1 MPLQAVRVHA
11 VTGSGA
17 DLSWL
22 VGLAVTT
29 PVYYLWARNRGEA
42 APAPGRR
49 DAPREPA
56 ATA

>member
-1 MPLQAVRVHA
+1 M
-11 VTGSGA
+11 TGSGA
-17 DLSWL
+17 DVSWL